1 MRVGQRFLQTLYTNV
16 RTARKTQLPVCAPKI
31 DVFKL
36 WHKMTVK
43 MKFQISEPSSSSFI
57 AIMMIRNRDD
67 GSRMDCF
74 SSSQLQMVRWTIIFP
89 KNYYYR
95 KLPCEIWT
103 SNSSGRRTPNFY
115 KFSLWNFRFWS
126 YIIEMMR
133 HDDEW
138 WIRNI
143 EMIEVEWTFVHPPN
157 FKW

>member
-1 MRVGQRFLQTLYTNV
+1 MQARYTTL

-36 WHKMTVK
+36 WHKMTVGTP
-43 MKFQISEPSSSSFI
+43 KFQIFDPSSSSFI
-57 AIMMIRNRDD
+57 AIMRIRNRDD

-103 SNSSGRRTPNFY
+103 SNSSTRRSTNFY
-115 KFSLWNFRFWS
+115 KFALWNFNFHR
-126 YIIEMMR
+126 IIEMMMR
-133 HDDEW
+133 HDDHSFRVSITKKKQKLVFDESW
-138 WIRNI
+138 SKIFAD
-143 EMIEVEWTFVHPPN
+143 TKH
-157 FKW
+157 